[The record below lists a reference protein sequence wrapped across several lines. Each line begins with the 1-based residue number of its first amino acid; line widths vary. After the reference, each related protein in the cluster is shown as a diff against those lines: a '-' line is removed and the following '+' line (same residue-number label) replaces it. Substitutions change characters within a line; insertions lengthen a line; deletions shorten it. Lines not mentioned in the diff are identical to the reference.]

1 MLYRFI
7 PPSPLIPGTHWS
19 FYHLHSFAFS
29 EHCTVGVLHCVTLG
43 SMNDFTFD
51 GTLRLQMC
59 ICVSTDQRDL
69 CKGNNFSPSPLF
81 TLRSPTIL
89 GTECC
94 AMLSRSVTSYSLW
107 LHGLQPARLLC
118 SWKFSRQEYWSG
130 LSCPP
135 PGDLPNLG
143 IKPRSPT
150 LQVGS
155 LLSEPPGKAR
165 YRVGTRYSIKQ

>member
-1 MLYRFI
+1 
-7 PPSPLIPGTHWS
+7 
-19 FYHLHSFAFS
+19 
-29 EHCTVGVLHCVTLG
+29 
-43 SMNDFTFD
+43 MNDFTFD
-51 GTLRLQMC
+51 GTLRPQMC

-69 CKGNNFSPSPLF
+69 CKGSNFSPSPLF
-81 TLRSPTIL
+81 TLRSPIIL

-94 AMLSRSVTSYSLW
+94 AVLSRSVTSYSLW
-107 LHGLQPARLLC
+107 PHGQQPARLLC

-155 LLSEPPGKAR
+155 LLSEPPGSPTPGHPPCPKPANKLAEGEWSECSPNTMFEHFASP
-165 YRVGTRYSIKQ
+165 VLACPSSFQQGATQDQ

>member
-7 PPSPLIPGTHWS
+7 PPSPLIPGTYWS
-19 FYHLHSFAFS
+19 FQHLHSFAFS
-29 EHCTVGVLHCVTLG
+29 ECFTVGVVHCITLG

-51 GTLRLQMC
+51 GTLRPQMC

-69 CKGNNFSPSPLF
+69 CKGTNFFPSPLF

-94 AMLSRSVTSYSLW
+94 AVLSCSVMSYSLW
-107 LHGLQPARLLC
+107 PHGLQPARLLC
-118 SWKFSRQEYWSG
+118 SWEFSRQEYWSG
-130 LSCPP
+130 LPCPP

-155 LLSEPPGKAR
+155 LPGKPR